1 MSGRSSPF
9 RLGVVAG
16 VLIVGAAAFMLMLY
30 ALGQGWTGDDAP
42 DGGAHARSNAITGF
56 TGLVRLLD
64 ETDRAVEVTASP
76 GRFDE
81 YSLLVLTPAHFADA
95 EELSEILAARR
106 YIGPTVVILPKWMAS
121 RIPDGVE
128 VESEPGWVMLNGI
141 SSPSWFAELPQAK
154 GMALATG
161 ETRGWSGFDFNGAL
175 AAPTQV
181 QGVRNIDETP
191 LDALVTDSENDI
203 LAADYY
209 ADDEA
214 WPITFVF
221 EPDLLNN
228 QGMADIERA
237 RMAMSLFDYA
247 GDYENMPIHFD
258 VSLVGL
264 GGSENL
270 LTLAFAPPFLAA
282 TLCLLLAALVIGWRG
297 FRRFGPP
304 AQATP
309 AFAQG
314 KRQLAQ
320 NGAALVARVKRWH
333 LLAEPYAALVTARTA
348 KMLGIRATGE
358 AAQIAAIDAALARVG
373 REDAPYAAA
382 AQNLR
387 DARHPRDILRAAD
400 ALRTLERTLKP

>member
-30 ALGQGWTGDDAP
+30 ALGQGWTGDNAP

-81 YSLLVLTPAHFADA
+81 YSLLVLTPAHSADA
-95 EELSEILAARR
+95 EELNEILFERR
-106 YIGPTVVILPKWMAS
+106 FVGPTMVILPKWVAA
-121 RIPDGVE
+121 RIPDGAN

-141 SSPSWFAELPQAK
+141 VSPTWFTQLPQAK
-154 GMALATG
+154 DMALATG
-161 ETRGWSGFDFNGAL
+161 ESESWSGFDDTGSLPEPARMQ
-175 AAPTQV
+175 A
-181 QGVRNIDETP
+181 VRDNANTP
-191 LDALVTDSENDI
+191 LEALVYDSENDLLI
-203 LAADYY
+203 ADYY
-209 ADDEA
+209 AGGDA
-214 WPITFVF
+214 WPITYVF

-228 QGMADIERA
+228 RGMADIERA

-297 FRRFGPP
+297 FRRFGPS

-358 AAQIAAIDAALARVG
+358 AAQIAAIDAALARTG

-382 AQNLR
+382 AQTLR